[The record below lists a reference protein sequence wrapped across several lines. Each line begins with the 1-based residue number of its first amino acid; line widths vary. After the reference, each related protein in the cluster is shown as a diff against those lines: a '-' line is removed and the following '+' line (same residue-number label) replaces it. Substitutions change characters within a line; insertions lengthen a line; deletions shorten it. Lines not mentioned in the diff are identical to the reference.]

1 MVCRHSGVYSVDHS
15 ANIHFLSTKLIV
27 QATTLCVLCII
38 PVYWKAVE
46 AKVSGDVA
54 VTNATDEE
62 DVKVHGTRLGLMGSP
77 SGSK

>member
-1 MVCRHSGVYSVDHS
+1 M
-15 ANIHFLSTKLIV
+15 
-27 QATTLCVLCII
+27 
-38 PVYWKAVE
+38 E